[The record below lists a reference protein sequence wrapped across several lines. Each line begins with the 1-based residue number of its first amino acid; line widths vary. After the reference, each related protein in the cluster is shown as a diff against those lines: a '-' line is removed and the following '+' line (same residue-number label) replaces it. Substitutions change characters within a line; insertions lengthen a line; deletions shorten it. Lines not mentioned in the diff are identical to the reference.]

1 MVSGK
6 VMGFR
11 DGTDED
17 REARAAAMQAEHL
30 AGTLKVPKQQS
41 PEDEAARVARRKAR
55 KGRLL
60 PGTRREAPGDA
71 RLAAI
76 WRTEGKEIAQIAA
89 GLECSYQ
96 RARLLL
102 KRPDVQSLMTKFR
115 EQHRLQTLEKA
126 ADMTPRIFR
135 RMGHAIDDTNPAAV
149 GQVKDLVKSVLDL
162 ERVAASA
169 SGELKPATTTIQV
182 QNLLAQQQGADPKQQ
197 LETLLTVLED
207 EHGFGS
213 ASPREEGTPLSDEDL
228 HLRWRAPEE

>member
-1 MVSGK
+1 M
-6 VMGFR
+6 
-11 DGTDED
+11 TDRPPVQSPED
-17 REARAAAMQAEHL
+17 EQARAAELQQAHEDGTWRQ
-30 AGTLKVPKQQS
+30 AGTTRT
-41 PEDEAARVARRKAR
+41 PEDEAARGARRKAR

-71 RLAAI
+71 RLAAV

-115 EQHRLQTLEKA
+115 EQHRLQTLEKT
-126 ADMTPRIFR
+126 ADMTPRLFR
-135 RMGHAIDDTNPAAV
+135 RMGHAIDDQDPAAV

-169 SGELKPATTTIQV
+169 SGELKPAGTTTITV
-182 QNLLAQQQGADPKQQ
+182 QNQLLQQNGTEAKQQ
-197 LETLLTVLED
+197 LESLLTVLE
-207 EHGFGS
+207 GG
-213 ASPREEGTPLSDEDL
+213 PG
-228 HLRWRAPEE
+228 

>member
-1 MVSGK
+1 
-6 VMGFR
+6 
-11 DGTDED
+11 
-17 REARAAAMQAEHL
+17 MQAEHL
-30 AGTLKVPKQQS
+30 AGTLKAPHGLTA
-41 PEDEAARVARRKAR
+41 EDEAARVARRKAR
-55 KGRLL
+55 RGKLL

-102 KRPDVQSLMTKFR
+102 KRPDVQNLMVKFR
-115 EQHRLQTLEKA
+115 EQHRLQTLEKT

-135 RMGHAIDDTNPAAV
+135 RMGHAIDDADPTAV

-182 QNLLAQQQGADPKQQ
+182 QNLLAQQNGGGAPKQQ
-197 LETLLTVLED
+197 LAELLATL
-207 EHGFGS
+207 
-213 ASPREEGTPLSDEDL
+213 EERPG
-228 HLRWRAPEE
+228 

>member
-1 MVSGK
+1 MAPRG
-6 VMGFR
+6 
-11 DGTDED
+11 DDDEVLA
-17 REARAAAMQAEHL
+17 ARSAAMQAEHL
-30 AGTLKVPKQQS
+30 AGTLKQPKERS
-41 PEDEAARVARRKAR
+41 PEDEAARKAR
-55 KGRLL
+55 VRARSGRLL

-71 RLAAI
+71 RLAAV

-115 EQHRLQTLEKA
+115 EQHRLQTLQKT

-135 RMGHAIDDTNPAAV
+135 RMGHAINDPHPGAV
-149 GQVKDLVKSVLDL
+149 TEVKDLVKSVLDL

-182 QNLLAQQQGADPKQQ
+182 QNLLAQQNGGDPKQQ
-197 LETLLTVLED
+197 LEVLLTTL
-207 EHGFGS
+207 
-213 ASPREEGTPLSDEDL
+213 EEG
-228 HLRWRAPEE
+228 PE